1 MTRPE
6 TGSGRNRGPRGDYI
20 ELRDELVVQT
30 DFSCDPA
37 LRTESSQLVGGLIA
51 GRAVK
56 DVTNSDAQHYS
67 PEESKSSWKPSRW
80 RKKRDTSSDAT
91 RIGISERP
99 QCKQFSPRGR
109 SKKPKK
115 MPRSPRRGHSFYSRH
130 TTSRSSSSKRI
141 ETMLTIEEDEE
152 FDLGRYSC

>member
-1 MTRPE
+1 MTQPE
-6 TGSGRNRGPRGDYI
+6 TGSGWNHRPRGDYI

-99 QCKQFSPRGR
+99 QCKQFSPRGC
-109 SKKPKK
+109 SKRPKN
-115 MPRSPRRGHSFYSRH
+115 MPGSPRRRHSFYNRH
-130 TTSRSSSSKRI
+130 TSRSSKTI
-141 ETMLTIEEDEE
+141 KTMLTIEEHEE
-152 FDLGRYSC
+152 FDLGSYAC